1 MYNNGANAELRF
13 VYDSAKSETNRRK
26 HGIDFETAQL
36 LWLDEDRIQV
46 AARFVDEERSQVI
59 GVIAGKHW
67 AVVDTYRSE
76 MVRIISA
83 RRARME
89 EVEEYKRRRV

>member
-1 MYNNGANAELRF
+1 MYSKGADTDLRF

-36 LWLDEDRIQV
+36 LWLDEERLQLT
-46 AARFVDEERSQVI
+46 ARFVEEPRSQVI
-59 GVIAGKHW
+59 GVIDGKHW
-67 AVVDTYRSE
+67 AVVVTYRSE

-83 RRARME
+83 RRARRE
-89 EVEEYKRRRV
+89 EVEEYQRRRV

>member
-67 AVVDTYRSE
+67 AVVVTYRSE

-83 RRARME
+83 RRARRE